1 MLKNKP
7 VGRWATVFL
16 VFLPV
21 FLVGLLGIAYF
32 IYSNEFRMDAWLR
45 FIHHVDVLGIFSHSS
60 DEDLDDA
67 VFLSIGFFYAPV
79 AALLTKFVLMR

>member
-1 MLKNKP
+1 
-7 VGRWATVFL
+7 
-16 VFLPV
+16 
-21 FLVGLLGIAYF
+21 
-32 IYSNEFRMDAWLR
+32 MDAWLR

-79 AALLTKFVLMR
+79 AALLTKVVLMR